1 MPPALRLLLGAL
13 LLAAPAPAFAG
24 VTCPLKIQVTQQLA
38 AQGPGWKVG
47 TTGWPAALTA
57 LSVFDGTP
65 ENHYALR
72 QDDERQ
78 DEKTWTVIWNLP
90 PRPHPYWITCR
101 YANTTITLSRPL
113 PATVTRCELVHELE
127 ITSADGGLVV
137 RSMDCGPAE

>member
-1 MPPALRLLLGAL
+1 MPPALRLLLGVL
-13 LLAAPAPAFAG
+13 LLAAPLPAFAG
-24 VTCPLKIQVTQQLA
+24 VTCPLKIAVTQQLA
-38 AQGPGWKVG
+38 AQGPGWKIG

-101 YANTTITLSRPL
+101 YVNTTITLSRPL

-127 ITSADGGLVV
+127 ISAPDGGLVV